1 MASETT
7 APAVGVEDVAG
18 VRSRISWGA
27 ILGGAVVAVAVYLVL
42 TFLFTAIG
50 LSLTEAGVRDRT
62 ALGGAAAAALV
73 TVFASL
79 FVGGWVTAQLTAGET
94 QREAMIYG
102 VLTWAVVTGF
112 FLMAVG
118 AGVRGGYFV
127 VVSGTLA
134 AQNNGAIQQQ
144 GVEQNL
150 RALGVR
156 QETIDAVKTQADPER
171 LKAQANDPAVQEQ
184 AKDALVAASWIA
196 FAGTL
201 LSVASAVGG
210 AVVGSGPEFRLFPVM
225 ANRRTDIILAR

>member
-1 MASETT
+1 MASDNTT

-50 LSLTEAGVRDRT
+50 LSLTEAGIRSKA

-73 TVFASL
+73 TVFVAL

-118 AGVRGGYFV
+118 AGVRGGYFA
-127 VVSGTLA
+127 VVSGTLV
-134 AQNNGAIQQQ
+134 AQNGGAFDQA
-144 GVEQNL
+144 GVEANL
-150 RALGVR
+150 RAIGVK
-156 QETIDAVKTQADPER
+156 QETIDAVKTQV
-171 LKAQANDPAVQEQ
+171 NNPASQEQ
-184 AKDALVAASWIA
+184 AQDALVAASWIA

-225 ANRRTDIILAR
+225 AAGRRQEIIIAR

>member
-1 MASETT
+1 MASEN
-7 APAVGVEDVAG
+7 AQPVGVEDVAG

-42 TFLFTAIG
+42 TFLFAAIG
-50 LSLTEAGVRDRT
+50 MSLTEAGVRDRT
-62 ALGGAAAAALV
+62 ALGAAAACALV
-73 TVFASL
+73 TVFLSL

-118 AGVRGGYFV
+118 AGVRGGYFA
-127 VVSGTLA
+127 VVSGTLV
-134 AQNNGAIQQQ
+134 AQNSGAFDQQ
-144 GVEQNL
+144 GVEANL
-150 RALGVR
+150 RALGVN
-156 QETIDAVKTQADPER
+156 QQTIDAVRTQM
-171 LKAQANDPAVQEQ
+171 NDPTNQEQ
-184 AKDALVAASWIA
+184 ARDALLAASWIA

-210 AVVGSGPEFRLFPVM
+210 AVVGSGPEFRLFPVV
-225 ANRRTDIILAR
+225 AGRRTDIILAR